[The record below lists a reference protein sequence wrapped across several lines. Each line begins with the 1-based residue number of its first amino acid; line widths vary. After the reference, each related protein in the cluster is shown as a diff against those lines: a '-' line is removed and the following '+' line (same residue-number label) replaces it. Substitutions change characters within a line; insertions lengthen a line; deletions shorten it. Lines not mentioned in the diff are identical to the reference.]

1 MVKTDFNTLAGY
13 VKKMADAQV
22 LCIGDLMLDRFVYG
36 TVERVSPEAPI
47 PVVRVEQEETMLGGA
62 GNVLRNI
69 IALGARCTFI
79 SVIGRDDGGT
89 KLTDLVAKLENVEAY
104 LLREANR
111 PSTIKTRFLAGGQ
124 QLLRADRETSALLSH
139 STEEDVRRS
148 ALEAIATCDAVV
160 LSDYGKGVL
169 TENCIRDI
177 IVRARVDGKPVIV
190 DPKGD
195 FSRYRGATVVTPN
208 SRELSEASG
217 MATNGEEEIVCAA
230 RKLIADFDIGAMLVT
245 RSQDGMSLVDASE
258 VEHVEVKS
266 QEVFDVSG
274 AGDTVVAAFAAA
286 LAVGIPRLDSVLL
299 ANLAAGIVVGKV
311 GTAAVYGDDLVN
323 AVRNQNHHEVDSKIV
338 TETVALEKVQE
349 WRRRGERVGFAN
361 GCFDLLHPGHISLL
375 RQARASCDHLV
386 VGLNS
391 DSSAT
396 RLKGEGRPVQN
407 ENARSRVL
415 SSLSAV
421 DLVVVFSDDTPINLI
436 QLLMPDVLVKGSD
449 YEENEVVGADIVK
462 NNGGAVLL
470 ATIEQGYSTTD
481 TIARIATH

>member
-13 VKKMADAQV
+13 VKKMADAHV

-177 IVRARVDGKPVIV
+177 IVPARVDGKPVIV

-217 MATNGEEEIVCAA
+217 MATNGQEEIVCAA
-230 RKLIADFDIGAMLVT
+230 RKLISDFDIEAVLVT